1 VDSLRSKAWVEAH
14 GHTPSI
20 MDYARF
26 NYVAQPEDHIGE
38 KGIFPR
44 IGDYDKWAIE
54 WGYKLI
60 PDAATAPDEKP
71 ILNKWLVDK
80 LASGKQYFYG
90 SQLTPITN
98 EFPVGSLDPRDQ
110 SEDLGDD
117 AMLASTYGIK
127 NLKRIE
133 PNLMVWLKKPDENYD
148 RVAEAYKELVL
159 EYQRF
164 MGHVLKNIG
173 GMYETPKTTEQ
184 SGPEFELE
192 DKAKQKRAMVFLQE
206 QLFTTPTWLM
216 DNQLYSVSRAD
227 FNDVVSIQNQVLQ
240 ALLDGKK
247 IDMLLQEEES
257 FPGKAYT
264 ATEMLHDLHQG
275 IFSELAA
282 GKPVSVY
289 RRNLQKAY
297 VDNIIALLAPKTSNT
312 GNDALSIVKSHARM
326 LETELKKAAVL
337 YPEGITRDHFVD
349 LAERLDLA
357 LHPKS

>member
-1 VDSLRSKAWVEAH
+1 VDSLRSKAWVEEH

-60 PDAATAPDEKP
+60 PEAATAQDEKP

-90 SQLTPITN
+90 SQLDPITN
-98 EFPVGSLDPRDQ
+98 DFPLDGLDPRDQ
-110 SEDLGDD
+110 NEDLGDD
-117 AMLASTYGIK
+117 AMLASTYGIR

-133 PNLMVWLKKPDENYD
+133 PNLIAWMKKPDENYD
-148 RVAEAYKELVL
+148 RVADAYKELVL

-173 GMYETPKTTEQ
+173 GIYETPKTVEQ
-184 SGPEFELE
+184 PGPEYELE
-192 DKAKQKRAMVFLQE
+192 DHEKQKRAMTFLQE

-216 DNQLYSVSRAD
+216 DSKLYSVSQTD
-227 FNDVVSIQNQVLQ
+227 FSGVTKIQEKVLQ
-240 ALLDGKK
+240 ALLSGKM
-247 IDMLLQEEES
+247 INQLVQEDEN
-257 FPGKAYT
+257 FPDKAYT

-275 IFSELAA
+275 IFSELATNR
-282 GKPVSVY
+282 PVSVH

-297 VDNIIALLAPKTSNT
+297 VEDVIALLGGKTADT

-326 LETELKKAAVL
+326 LEAELKKATVL
-337 YPEGITRDHFVD
+337 SPVGITRDHFVD
-349 LAERLDLA
+349 LTERLDLA